1 MPHKSRQRIIVIDC
15 ETDDLEAASRFW
27 SAALGGDA
35 TVDADGKYAHVANT
49 TDGRVLL
56 QAVSHAPR
64 VHLDIESDDQV
75 AEVSRLEALGAKAV
89 AQIRTFTVMEA
100 PTGHRFCVVQPQS
113 EDFAEKANTWP

>member
-35 TVDADGKYAHVANT
+35 TVDPDGRYAHVANT
-49 TDGRVLL
+49 TDNRVLL

-64 VHLDIESDDQV
+64 VHLDIESDDEV
-75 AEVSRLEALGAKAV
+75 AEVRRLEALGAAV
-89 AQIRTFTVMEA
+89 VAKIRTFTVMEA